1 MDGILNINK
10 PVGLTSHDVVAR
22 VRRLL
27 HQRRV
32 GHAGT
37 LDPLARGVLPI
48 CVGLATR
55 VADYLSES
63 GKAYQAEIVLG
74 GETDT
79 YDREGRILSMQP
91 VPDFTREQLEGVLRA
106 FLGPQLQVP
115 PPYSAIKLQG
125 EPAYRRA
132 RAGESLKLEARP
144 VVIERLV
151 LLAWEKP
158 RLQLEIECSK
168 GTYIRSLAHDLGQR
182 LGCGAYLSA
191 LLRTRSGPLILQESI
206 TLEQLAEAAESGQL
220 ERYLLPLDIALQ
232 HYPALVVDART
243 LQRVLHGN
251 SFRAPGPEAGLWPS
265 RVTGPGWRATAS
277 LQEEEPRL
285 ARICDEQG
293 RTWALAAWKPEQ
305 QLWQPMRVFG
315 PERRS

>member
-27 HQRRV
+27 RQQRV

-37 LDPLARGVLPI
+37 LDPLASGVLPV

-74 GETDT
+74 VETDT
-79 YDREGRILSMQP
+79 YDREGQVLNTQP
-91 VPDFTREQLEGVLRA
+91 VPDVTREQIEHLLRT

-191 LLRTRSGPLILQESI
+191 LLRTRSGPLTLQESI
-206 TLEQLAEAAESGQL
+206 TLEQLAEALASGNL

-232 HYPALVVDART
+232 HYPALVVDAKT
-243 LQRVLHGN
+243 LQRVLHGS
-251 SFRAPGPEAGLWPS
+251 SFRAPGSESDSLTLAPAPS
-265 RVTGPGWRATAS
+265 RGQDGPHPGA
-277 LQEEEPRL
+277 QPPL
-285 ARICDEQG
+285 ARVCDEQG
-293 RTWALAAWKPEQ
+293 RTWALAVWQPEQ
-305 QLWQPMRVFG
+305 RLWLPMRVFR

>member
-27 HQRRV
+27 RQQRV

-37 LDPLARGVLPI
+37 LDPLASGVLPV

-74 GETDT
+74 VETDT
-79 YDREGRILSMQP
+79 YDREGQVLNTQP
-91 VPDFTREQLEGVLRA
+91 VPDVSREQIESLLRT
-106 FLGPQLQVP
+106 FIGPQLQVP

-191 LLRTRSGPLILQESI
+191 LLRTRSGPLTLQESI
-206 TLEQLAEAAESGQL
+206 TLEQLDEALASGNL

-232 HYPALVVDART
+232 HYPALVVDAKT

-251 SFRAPGPEAGLWPS
+251 SFRAPGPESESLTFAPAPG
-265 RVTGPGWRATAS
+265 RGKDGPHPGE
-277 LQEEEPRL
+277 QPQL
-285 ARICDEQG
+285 ARVCDEQG
-293 RTWALAAWKPEQ
+293 RTWALAVWKPEQ
-305 QLWQPMRVFG
+305 RLWQPMRVFG
-315 PERRS
+315 PERGS